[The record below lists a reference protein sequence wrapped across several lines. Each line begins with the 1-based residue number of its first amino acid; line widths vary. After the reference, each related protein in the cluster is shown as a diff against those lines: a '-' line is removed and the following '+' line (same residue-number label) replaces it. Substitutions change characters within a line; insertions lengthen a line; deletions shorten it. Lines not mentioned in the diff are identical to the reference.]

1 MRSRLSFITSRPI
14 ATMTGRWQPYMYAAQ
29 SDSMI
34 DTDPTQSRF
43 DPKAITRASRMPPSP
58 PKKKKEGPLID
69 FNQHPDSY
77 LVLPYGNTDAKPMT
91 NKIKTFISIA
101 RWTQFALRLLTVC
114 GAVGVLLCGIFIQG
128 AQDSEG
134 YIMRVPVSDLQQAC
148 RNTANSISLVWTS
161 LSACMAYTTCSVTP
175 RRDQQA
181 APPATT
187 SLRSSPTA
195 VSSRFTSSPF
205 SWPDAMPTCSQE
217 PLDAGG
223 QCSLLMAKRTRC

>member
-1 MRSRLSFITSRPI
+1 MV
-14 ATMTGRWQPYMYAAQ
+14 
-29 SDSMI
+29 

-134 YIMRVPVSDLQQAC
+134 YIMRVPVSAMRQSC
-148 RNTANSISLVWTS
+148 RNTANITSLVWIS
-161 LSACMAYTTCSVTP
+161 LFPCTASTTCSVIP
-175 RRDQQA
+175 RRDQQE
-181 APPATT
+181 APPVTT
-187 SLRSSPTA
+187 SLPSSQTA
-195 VSSRFTSSPF
+195 VSSRSTSSLF
-205 SWPDAMPTCSQE
+205 SWPDVTPTCSLE
-217 PLDAGG
+217 PLGAGG
-223 QCSLLMAKRTRC
+223 QCSLPMAKPTRC